1 MYCGLVEAGECSTVK
16 FTMGRT
22 CAVLGCTN
30 KKRSMSFHRFPT
42 KDPVLRERLISVTG
56 QRKFDINWMPNDN
69 SRLCSDHF
77 TTKHH
82 VIRHNGRNSNPTS
95 EVLTQPMPYQCSQCP
110 AAFSF
115 EHDLKEHKNI
125 SHQLVPFQCLQCPSV
140 YSSENSVSGPK
151 KRPPVAAPPW
161 GHGAAAGGG
170 CGSKIVSRSVST
182 SQILIEN
189 WSHMLSGARSDA

>member
-1 MYCGLVEAGECSTVK
+1 MYCGLVEAGEWSTVK
-16 FTMGRT
+16 FKMGRT

-95 EVLTQPMPYQCSQCP
+95 EVLTQPMTYQCSQCP

-161 GHGAAAGGG
+161 GHGAMGRPPVAAAAA
-170 CGSKIVSRSVST
+170 KLYHALLV
-182 SQILIEN
+182 L
-189 WSHMLSGARSDA
+189 AKF